1 MEGNSMKNN
10 KGFTLVELVVV
21 IALMGIIAGVSSTV
35 ISSVSKQELKD
46 FTNNLDAML
55 CQTKIETM
63 SGMPDP
69 MLELAIIDGE
79 YRATLYKNSSST
91 TPIRVKSQYLG
102 EDYLYCRY
110 YKGDEDTNG
119 EPYHEA
125 IMFKYDRNTGE
136 LSISNSEIT
145 KLSVAMSEKGEKGQ
159 YVIQFVPQ
167 TGYHKI
173 VN

>member
-1 MEGNSMKNN
+1 MKNN

-21 IALMGIIAGVSSTV
+21 IAMMAIIAGVSSTV
-35 ISSVSKQELKD
+35 ISTVSKQELKD

-69 MLELAIIDGE
+69 ALEISIKDGE

-91 TPIRVKSQYLG
+91 AREVIKSQYLG
-102 EDYLYCRY
+102 DDYLKCTYVSDGNVNNY
-110 YKGDEDTNG
+110 TGNG
-119 EPYHEA
+119 V
-125 IMFKYDRNTGE
+125 ISFKYNRNTGE
-136 LSISNSEIT
+136 LIDKTIT
-145 KLSVAMSEKGEKGQ
+145 DVSVTSKLGTYS
-159 YVIQFVPQ
+159 IQFVPQ
-167 TGYHKI
+167 TGYHKS